1 MGRHEVRR
9 ELRKARE
16 AMPRLGSR
24 QALLATVVF
33 AAVVAA
39 VVVVLSFAVP
49 GPGALF
55 CWPSCRQPRCSSLC
69 TLS

>member
-24 QALLATVVF
+24 QALLAAVVF
-33 AAVVAA
+33 AA